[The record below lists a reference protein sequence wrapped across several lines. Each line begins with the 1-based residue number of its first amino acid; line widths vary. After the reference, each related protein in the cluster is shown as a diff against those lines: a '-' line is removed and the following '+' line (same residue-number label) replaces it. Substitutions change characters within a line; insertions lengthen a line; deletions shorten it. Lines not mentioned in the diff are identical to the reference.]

1 MRNGEPGPRPCRPS
15 GPLGLLAARCAG
27 ASKSTKGQQAG
38 HWQRI
43 GGGFVNPSQPCSR
56 CSMSPSQFV
65 CIDGAAV
72 RLAWKRDRLC
82 ATVAWWELDE
92 NSRDS
97 HWSCR
102 ARTDDVLVVD
112 SNGAPTKFPPGS
124 SLEPLLFD
132 AVHHTAS
139 GTPLPTAL
147 LRLRRHA
154 AHMRQPGR
162 HDTLHATH
170 RVGAYRIV

>member
-1 MRNGEPGPRPCRPS
+1 
-15 GPLGLLAARCAG
+15 
-27 ASKSTKGQQAG
+27 
-38 HWQRI
+38 
-43 GGGFVNPSQPCSR
+43 
-56 CSMSPSQFV
+56 MSPSQFV

-139 GTPLPTAL
+139 GAPLPTAL
-147 LRLRRHA
+147 LRLRR
-154 AHMRQPGR
+154 
-162 HDTLHATH
+162 TTE
-170 RVGAYRIV
+170 GAEMLLGFERASPADDASSRITFGLNCTNLLFQY